1 MTRFT
6 SQSSYFY
13 GEHHWPNSTNVEK
26 TDLQPPLFYQLAI
39 CHLESRNKFLLDRI
53 WKYRCTARTGK
64 DLYYLVFIDHF
75 ILQCVSLALDFCN
88 LHEDHADAWSKE
100 ANCFVFYTSEILRSI
115 VNPTRLNKR
124 QHT

>member
-39 CHLESRNKFLLDRI
+39 CRLESRNKLLLDWI
-53 WKYRCTARTGK
+53 WKYRCIARTGE
-64 DLYYLVFIDHF
+64 DLYNLVLIDHF
-75 ILQCVSLALDFCN
+75 ILHVYPLLWTFASN

-100 ANCFVFYTSEILRSI
+100 ANCFVFLYI
-115 VNPTRLNKR
+115 
-124 QHT
+124 